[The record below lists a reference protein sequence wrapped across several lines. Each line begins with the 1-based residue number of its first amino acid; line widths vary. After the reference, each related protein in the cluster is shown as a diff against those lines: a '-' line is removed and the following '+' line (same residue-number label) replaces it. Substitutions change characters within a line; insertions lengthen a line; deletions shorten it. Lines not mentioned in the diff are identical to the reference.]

1 MPDRILRDEL
11 WQSERFLDLPTDACR
26 LTFLRMVSE
35 ADDFGN
41 LEGGVRRLFRMLSA
55 CTQIKTEAATA
66 ATLSALIDADLIR
79 GYQVDGHD
87 LVHIPRFRSKRWYL
101 ARKVP
106 ASPWCDATKALGKT
120 ERAEKQALAP
130 NVDTTLLQ
138 RSINVAQG
146 VGVGVGVGKNIV
158 PTALVDKVDP
168 YRPPDCPFSELK
180 AAYHELCPSLRKI
193 VVDTAMRQ
201 KHCHARWVQV
211 SVAEKWGRD
220 QTLEWFRWFF
230 AEVEKSDFLTGRR
243 GNADRP
249 WKADFQWLMTAGNF
263 AKVIEGKYER
273 EKA

>member
-1 MPDRILRDEL
+1 VETLEGPDEWSRTKDHEGRRIAPADGGWVLLNHAKFRAM
-11 WQSERFLDLPTDACR
+11 QS
-26 LTFLRMVSE
+26 
-35 ADDFGN
+35 ADD
-41 LEGGVRRLFRMLSA
+41 RRERSRVAMAEMRRNRKQQKAIVNGCEHELTKLPQA
-55 CTQIKTEAATA
+55 EA
-66 ATLSALIDADLIR
+66 
-79 GYQVDGHD
+79 
-87 LVHIPRFRSKRWYL
+87 
-101 ARKVP
+101 
-106 ASPWCDATKALGKT
+106 
-120 ERAEKQALAP
+120 EAEA
-130 NVDTTLLQ
+130 
-138 RSINVAQG
+138 
-146 VGVGVGVGKNIV
+146 KNIV

-193 VVDTAMRQ
+193 VVDTTMRQ